1 MIICP
6 KCGGVTEYNL
16 YFSAYQCL
24 QNDCRYYKSKYDLTD
39 EDKIYFNRQEGN
51 DRWELDEPVDNISL
65 IEGDNLDVKVERKD
79 GRVQYLMLEEI
90 LKVICRVA
98 YKEIRALK

>member
-39 EDKIYFNRQEGN
+39 EDKIYFNRQEGYE
-51 DRWELDEPVDNISL
+51 RWELDEYIKRINDSESKWIDIEWYDGSKSSFDREYLL
-65 IEGDNLDVKVERKD
+65 IALLKLHAKKLKN
-79 GRVQYLMLEEI
+79 ML
-90 LKVICRVA
+90 
-98 YKEIRALK
+98 

>member
-39 EDKIYFNRQEGN
+39 EDKIYFNRQEGYE
-51 DRWELDEPVDNISL
+51 RWELDEYIKNCNFDSSGYI
-65 IEGDNLDVKVERKD
+65 DVEWYD
-79 GRVQYLMLEEI
+79 GVKSNFNVRYLMLE
-90 LKVICRVA
+90 LLRLHAK
-98 YKEIRALK
+98 K